1 MYNGKQYEI
10 MKRANTNSCI
20 VKTANVNKQMKV
32 TKLTQEFFF
41 FLPHTPFPMSK
52 KKVFIFIFRYGPRFF
67 LLHAESG
74 RLRTTMPPL
83 EDEMPCHNDIPEA
96 VMIDVFKVFKK
107 PFLPYKNMFSD
118 KVLYNGRNAS
128 RQNTSAM
135 MMFTV

>member
-1 MYNGKQYEI
+1 
-10 MKRANTNSCI
+10 
-20 VKTANVNKQMKV
+20 
-32 TKLTQEFFF
+32 
-41 FLPHTPFPMSK
+41 
-52 KKVFIFIFRYGPRFF
+52 
-67 LLHAESG
+67 
-74 RLRTTMPPL
+74 MPPL

-107 PFLPYKNMFSD
+107 PFLPYKNMFGD

>member
-1 MYNGKQYEI
+1 
-10 MKRANTNSCI
+10 
-20 VKTANVNKQMKV
+20 
-32 TKLTQEFFF
+32 
-41 FLPHTPFPMSK
+41 
-52 KKVFIFIFRYGPRFF
+52 
-67 LLHAESG
+67 
-74 RLRTTMPPL
+74 MPPL

-96 VMIDVFKVFKK
+96 FMIDVFNVFKK